1 MLDGVNDSME
11 QAHQLAKTLSETP
24 SKVNLIPFNPYP
36 GTPYGRSSNSRM
48 DRFSKVLQ
56 EYGIT
61 TIIRRTRGDDID
73 AACGQLVGEVL
84 DRTKRMAK
92 KQSQKDAIKVKMV

>member
-1 MLDGVNDSME
+1 
-11 QAHQLAKTLSETP
+11 
-24 SKVNLIPFNPYP
+24 
-36 GTPYGRSSNSRM
+36 M

-84 DRTKRMAK
+84 DRTKRVAK
-92 KQSQKDAIKVKMV
+92 KQSKKDAIEVKMV